1 MKHKRTMYLVIDEE
15 IGLKRPRDSE
25 DKYLKLYYY
34 KKDAKKALF
43 KGFKLVKCIV
53 TRNIKEKSNA
63 KARSKDNNKS

>member
-1 MKHKRTMYLVIDEE
+1 MYLVIDEE

-43 KGFKLVKCIV
+43 KGFKLIKCIIQL
-53 TRNIKEKSNA
+53 RKEKSNA